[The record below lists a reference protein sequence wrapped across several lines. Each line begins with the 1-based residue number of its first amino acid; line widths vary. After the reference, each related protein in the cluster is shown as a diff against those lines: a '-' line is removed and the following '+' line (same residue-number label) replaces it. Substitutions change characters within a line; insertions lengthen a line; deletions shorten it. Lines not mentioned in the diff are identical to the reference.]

1 MQLIRNLK
9 SKFIRNIENEHMKAY
24 AAQSALYV
32 LISLVPC
39 ILLLLTL
46 IQYTPVTKSNILSV
60 VVELFPSTINVML
73 VSIINEVYS
82 QSTTVIPLTAVVT
95 MWSAG
100 RGVLAMSNGLNF
112 VYGEEETRG
121 YVYIRLRAALYTV
134 VFLATIV
141 FTMVLLL
148 FGNSISFFVAKY
160 IPILTTVIEF
170 AISVRVVAALWFLS
184 FVFTMAYTFLP
195 NRKVSFFEQ
204 IPGAV
209 FATIC
214 WLVCSLVFSIYLDL
228 FRGFSAM
235 YGSLTAIVLVMLW
248 LNACMY
254 FLLLGAKINIMIA
267 GDELEMPE
275 KIKRKISSHEEVE

>member
-1 MQLIRNLK
+1 MRFIKDIRN
-9 SKFIRNIENEHMKAY
+9 KFVKNDDNEHMKAY

-32 LISLVPC
+32 LMSLVPC

-46 IQYTPVTKSNILSV
+46 IQYTPVTKSNILSA
-60 VVELFPSTINVML
+60 VVELFPSTINVMI

-95 MWSAG
+95 MWSAS

-112 VYGEEETRG
+112 VYGQKETRG
-121 YVYIRLRAALYTV
+121 YVLLRLRAALYTGI
-134 VFLATIV
+134 FLVTIV
-141 FTMVLLL
+141 FTMVLLV
-148 FGNSISFFVAKY
+148 FGNSISFFVAQY
-160 IPILTTVIEF
+160 IPILTPLIELL
-170 AISVRVVAALWFLS
+170 ISIRVVAALWFLS

-195 NRKVSFFEQ
+195 NAKVSFFEQ

-214 WLVCSLVFSIYLDL
+214 WLVCSLAFSVYLDL

-235 YGSLTAIVLVMLW
+235 YGSLTTIVLIMFW
-248 LNACMY
+248 LNFCMY
-254 FLLLGAKINIMIA
+254 FLLLGAKINVMIA
-267 GDELEMPE
+267 GDELEIPD
-275 KIKRKISSHEEVE
+275 KIRRKKSENYEE